1 MDKQQAVTEVI
12 NNRRSVRK
20 YAERPVES
28 EKIEAVLRAAMQ
40 APSAGNQRPW
50 EFLVV
55 QQKETLEKLAATS
68 PYAKPVAGAAF
79 ALILL
84 GNHENLRFKDNWEQD
99 MGAAAQNALLEIAA
113 QSLGA
118 VWMAVWP
125 EPERVAYVS
134 ELFDLPENI
143 KPFAIISAGYPLDEH
158 ANHFVDRYEP
168 QRVHFES
175 Y

>member
-55 QQKETLEKLAATS
+55 ENRENLEKLASMS
-68 PYAKPVAGAAF
+68 PYSKPVAGAAF
-79 ALILL
+79 ALVLL
-84 GNHENLRFKDNWEQD
+84 SNHENLRFDGNWEQD
-99 MGAAAQNALLEIAA
+99 MGAAAQNALLEIAS

-125 EPERVAYVS
+125 ELERVKYVS
-134 ELFDLPENI
+134 DLFSLPENI
-143 KPFAIISAGYPLDEH
+143 KPFAVISAGYPQDDN
-158 ANHFVDRYEP
+158 ANHFVDRYEAD
-168 QRVHFES
+168 RVHFER